1 MEDSQ
6 LSVIPETQQDEEQ
19 IDNEIA
25 TIRAQIK
32 SLAQR
37 RSLLTSALLTSK
49 SSQSL
54 LDRAELTTS
63 ASSTLKTRSQDQA
76 KHDQQ
81 RLYRMCAG
89 ATMFEARDPDP
100 HAVDN
105 GRILGIRIEAFSRG
119 KFLTPYYLLLNRP
132 HTDSQALRVHR
143 HTAPSC
149 IPLSALVSK
158 YLPTPPPAAA
168 GTTPSKPTKPQN
180 LPRLV
185 RELRRE
191 IVSYHL
197 RKDAIEKLRDGLVGA
212 DGGVSDVKATDAEL
226 RDIRIEWT
234 DEAVGRARI
243 GKDGTVEK
251 VVVVGEGGRSR
262 EMERKLL
269 GGDRRVE
276 GLAERLGDVEKLS

>member
-1 MEDSQ
+1 M
-6 LSVIPETQQDEEQ
+6 
-19 IDNEIA
+19 
-25 TIRAQIK
+25 
-32 SLAQR
+32 
-37 RSLLTSALLTSK
+37 
-49 SSQSL
+49 
-54 LDRAELTTS
+54 
-63 ASSTLKTRSQDQA
+63 
-76 KHDQQ
+76 
-81 RLYRMCAG
+81 
-89 ATMFEARDPDP
+89 
-100 HAVDN
+100 
-105 GRILGIRIEAFSRG
+105 
-119 KFLTPYYLLLNRP
+119 
-132 HTDSQALRVHR
+132 
-143 HTAPSC
+143 
-149 IPLSALVSK
+149 
-158 YLPTPPPAAA
+158 
-168 GTTPSKPTKPQN
+168 
-180 LPRLV
+180 